1 MSVYRLEITKPALRV
16 LRRLPAN
23 TARLIRGKLNQLAAA
38 PTGALRNVKPL
49 TGRPGFRLRVG
60 DWRVVYE
67 LEHARRRLI
76 VLDIGP
82 RGSVYDR

>member
-1 MSVYRLEITKPALRV
+1 VYRLEITKPAIRG

-23 TARLIRGKLNQLAAA
+23 TARLIRGKLDQLAEA
-38 PTGALRNVKPL
+38 PVGVRRNVKPL

-67 LEHARRRLI
+67 LDHARRRLI

-82 RGSVYDR
+82 RASVYDR